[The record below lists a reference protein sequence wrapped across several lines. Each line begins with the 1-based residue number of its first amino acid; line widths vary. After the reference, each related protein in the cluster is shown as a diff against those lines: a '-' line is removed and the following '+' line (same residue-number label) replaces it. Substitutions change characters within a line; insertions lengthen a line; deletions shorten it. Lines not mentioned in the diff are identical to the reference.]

1 MKTSE
6 LSRQAYSLGPP
17 YESRGFGSL
26 GTGSKEQ
33 EPVPWGGPEQCGR
46 LAWFRTQKPTHSTTL

>member
-6 LSRQAYSLGPP
+6 LSSQACSLGPL

-33 EPVPWGGPEQCGR
+33 ELVQWGGPEQCGR
-46 LAWFRTQKPTHSTTL
+46 LA